1 MSEKTTVKKV
11 SKPKTTTTLEKL
23 DPKKS
28 YVIVGLKGAAPLV
41 EGKEYTTD
49 GAMAEVLISQK
60 RAKLK

>member
-1 MSEKTTVKKV
+1 MSEKETVKKAP
-11 SKPKTTTTLEKL
+11 KPKTKTTLEKL

-28 YVIVGLKGAAPLV
+28 YVIVGLKGASSLV
-41 EGKEYTTD
+41 EGKEYKTD